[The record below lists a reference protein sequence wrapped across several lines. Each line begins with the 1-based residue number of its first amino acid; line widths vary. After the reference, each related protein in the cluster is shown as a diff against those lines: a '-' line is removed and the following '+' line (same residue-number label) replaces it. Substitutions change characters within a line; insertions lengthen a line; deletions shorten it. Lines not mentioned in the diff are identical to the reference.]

1 MNKLILLGHP
11 SSGIK
16 HVESLLL
23 SSGMQTALPSKRDG
37 LMPADMVQTLCQ
49 AHQCADIEEA
59 STEDELAT
67 VQAGPIWNGLAL
79 DLILDNLS
87 QPIWGWADSRNIYWL
102 DYWASLDPHAT
113 FVMVYDHPRSALQ
126 AKFTE
131 IKDQQ
136 INLESNR
143 LLENWQAY
151 NGAMLRFYSRHSS
164 RCLLINAKCAREQL
178 KIYLTQLGTQ
188 LHGKPPKLDSDD
200 FPLIEAN
207 DQVNSKLATNLA
219 LAISEVPVTSADA
232 ITAWFNGYT
241 DLDQH
246 LLDEFLQD
254 FPAALQVFEEL
265 EAASTVPR
273 LHKLLVKV
281 QPGEA
286 WLDLI
291 KQRQA
296 TADLVI
302 NLYGKFQNNLSEL
315 QAVHEKI
322 KNLEI
327 ELDESKK
334 IITKTQ
340 NQSPALAGPK
350 EKELEE
356 ENELLLFQLHQV
368 QEELERYYLENQS
381 LKKNPLK
388 PNVKIYGAAE
398 RIQQQLSYRLGST
411 MIANSRSISGW
422 FKMPFSLL
430 EQVHAYRSG
439 VRGKH
444 DKKLPPIHAY
454 ADAYEAERYKQHLS
468 YQLGQ
473 KLVRHGTTPWGWVIL
488 PFALLGTVKSFRK
501 VRR

>member
-1 MNKLILLGHP
+1 
-11 SSGIK
+11 
-16 HVESLLL
+16 
-23 SSGMQTALPSKRDG
+23 
-37 LMPADMVQTLCQ
+37 MPTDMVQTLCQ
-49 AHQCADIEEA
+49 AHQCADIEET

-79 DLILDNLS
+79 DLILGNLS

-164 RCLLINAKCAREQL
+164 RCLLINAKYAREQL

-188 LHGKPPKLDSDD
+188 LHGKPPKLDADN
-200 FPLIEAN
+200 FLLIKAN
-207 DQVNSKLATNLA
+207 DHVESKLATNLA

-232 ITAWFNGYT
+232 IASWFNGYT
-241 DLDQH
+241 ELDH
-246 LLDEFLQD
+246 RLLDEFLQD
-254 FPAALQVFEEL
+254 FPAVLQVFEEL

-273 LHKLLVKV
+273 VHKSLVKV

-302 NLYGKFQNNLSEL
+302 NLYGKFQNNSSQL
-315 QAVHEKI
+315 QATQEKI

-334 IITKTQ
+334 KISKTQ
-340 NQSPALAGPK
+340 NQFPVLVVPK

-356 ENELLLFQLHQV
+356 ENELLVSQLHQV
-368 QEELERYYLENQS
+368 QEELERYYLENQT
-381 LKKNPLK
+381 LKKNQSK
-388 PNVKIYGAAE
+388 PKVKIYGAPE

-411 MIANSRSISGW
+411 MITNSRSISGW
-422 FKMPFSLL
+422 FKMPFLL
-430 EQVHAYRSG
+430 LGQIRAYRADLKKKSSN
-439 VRGKH
+439 
-444 DKKLPPIHAY
+444 KLPPIYEY
-454 ADAYEAERYKQHLS
+454 ADAYGAERVKNHLS
-468 YQLGQ
+468 YLLGQ
-473 KLVRHGTTPWGWVIL
+473 KLIRYGTTPWGWVIL
-488 PFALLGTVKSFRK
+488 PFALLGTVKAFKRI
-501 VRR
+501 R